1 MNRAD
6 SSGRRK
12 TLREEVAMAVRKRR
26 SDRSG
31 RGALRSPGRPS
42 AARRE
47 DRRQFWVLIAAGRS
61 SEDAAVGA
69 GVAPAL
75 GTRWFREAGG
85 MPTSYLARSSNLLSE
100 CHLSF

>member
-1 MNRAD
+1 M
-6 SSGRRK
+6 STRR
-12 TLREEVAMAVRKRR
+12 RR
-26 SDRSG
+26 SGRSG

-61 SEDAAVGA
+61 SEDAAVGV

-75 GTRWFREAGG
+75 VLCQPCSDALRADLLPRGLAVGGGGGEAVPGDADGG
-85 MPTSYLARSSNLLSE
+85 GA
-100 CHLSF
+100 